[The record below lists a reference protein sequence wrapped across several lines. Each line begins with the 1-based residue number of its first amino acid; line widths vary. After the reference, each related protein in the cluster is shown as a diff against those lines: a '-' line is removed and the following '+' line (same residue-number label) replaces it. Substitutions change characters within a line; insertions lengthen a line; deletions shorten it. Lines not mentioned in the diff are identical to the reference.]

1 MKAKQRKALYLKL
14 AEGFANN
21 TIQTHGICNVL
32 RKKIKADTWYGWV
45 NEVLNQ
51 FDEVR
56 LFSHNSYDEYDTN
69 ESFFN
74 MYHADRATAYGGGIN
89 RYHYKNNPLRA
100 TIMLLAAAMI
110 D

>member
-21 TIQTHGICNVL
+21 TLRTHGICNVL
-32 RKKIKADTWYGWV
+32 RKKIRAHDGYDWV
-45 NEVLNQ
+45 NEVLSQ
-51 FDEVR
+51 FD
-56 LFSHNSYDEYDTN
+56 DQ
-69 ESFFN
+69 
-74 MYHADRATAYGGGIN
+74 DRAYNIN
-89 RYHYKNNPLRA
+89 SIEKHQHKNNPLRA